1 MFVRKSTFNKLVEE
15 LDETESELILLELLL
30 SQATKEL
37 AEVRLASAKKR
48 HPASPKKTTTKKVEK
63 NGK

>member
-1 MFVRKSTFNKLVEE
+1 VFVRRSVFNKLVEE
-15 LDETESELILLELLL
+15 LDEAAAEILLLELLL

>member
-1 MFVRKSTFNKLVEE
+1 MFVRRSTFNKLVEE

-30 SQATKEL
+30 QQATKEL

-48 HPASPKKTTTKKVEK
+48 HPASPKKTTKKKVEK